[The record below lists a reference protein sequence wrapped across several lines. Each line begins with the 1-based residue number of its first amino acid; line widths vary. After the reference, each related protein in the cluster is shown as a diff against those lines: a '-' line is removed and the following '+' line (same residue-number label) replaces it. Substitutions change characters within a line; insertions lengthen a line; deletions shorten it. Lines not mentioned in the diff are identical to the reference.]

1 MDVSHLNDAG
11 FADLL
16 EVAERPF
23 VATHSNA
30 RAVAAHKR
38 NLTDG
43 MIREMVRRKCL
54 IGLNYFVAFLR
65 EDRKVESLD
74 DLYRHV
80 DHFLSLGA
88 EKCLALGSDFDG
100 AELPECLNSPEKAAG
115 IYGYLLG
122 RGLPEPV
129 VSGILY
135 QNALDF
141 LRRHESGLV

>member
-1 MDVSHLNDAG
+1 MAQK
-11 FADLL
+11 
-16 EVAERPF
+16 PF
-23 VATHSNA
+23 TATHSNA

-38 NLTDG
+38 NLTDD
-43 MIREMVRRKCL
+43 MIREMVRRECL

-65 EDRKVESLD
+65 EDRNVESLD

-100 AELPECLNSPEKAAG
+100 ASSPSAWIPPPRRPG
-115 IYGYLLG
+115 IYEYLLS
-122 RGLPEPV
+122 RNIPEAV
-129 VSGILY
+129 ASGILY

-141 LRRHESGLV
+141 FRRNSL